1 MPVCKRSPRSL
12 VMLSILLFFLPA
24 TSFAAEERAIDFV
37 TFNVRWFGSHYKN
50 PRAEKPVPIDPDVAR
65 ERVVILKHFV
75 EQVIKP
81 TDVVQFEEVTDVKL
95 LKKILPKRWTCASY
109 HHDNRSHQK
118 IAICAS
124 PAYKFLK
131 VPYDDN
137 MVIEEVAQEKDKQ
150 WSRPALRIDLA
161 DLDGNRIARFVGV
174 HLKAMPFYSFERARQ
189 MKVIAD
195 DLARDRSLPV
205 VVAGDMNTYLKEQ
218 TKRSA
223 DDVDFL
229 TFLLKRSDP
238 GFRHVKLPGAAYTFR
253 SPRYRSA
260 FDHVMVNG
268 LVKTSNAQIFS
279 VCNRVRNGVGFLNFE
294 YYYEYVSDHC
304 PVRVKLKV
312 PRTLPSVP

>member
-1 MPVCKRSPRSL
+1 MPVRKRSPRSL
-12 VMLSILLFFLPA
+12 VMLVALFTLTPFGA
-24 TSFAAEERAIDFV
+24 HAAGERAIDFV

-50 PRAEKPVPIDPDVAR
+50 PRAEHPVPIDPDVAK

-75 EQVIKP
+75 EQVVKP
-81 TDVVQFEEVTDVKL
+81 VDVMQFEEVTDVKL
-95 LKKILPKRWTCASY
+95 LKKILPKGWSCASY
-109 HHDNRSHQK
+109 AHENRSHQK

-124 PAYKFLK
+124 PAYKLVK

-137 MVIEEVAQEKDKQ
+137 MTIEEVAQANDKQ

-205 VVAGDMNTYLKEQ
+205 IVAGDMNTYLKDQ

-229 TFLLKRSDP
+229 TFLLRRSDK
-238 GFRHVKLPGAAYTFR
+238 GFRHVKLPGEYTFR

-268 LVKTSNAQIFS
+268 LVKTSGTQIFT
-279 VCNRVRNGVGFLNFE
+279 VCNRVRDGVGFLNFK

-312 PRTLPSVP
+312 PRTLPSAP